1 MYSRIVWFVWFL
13 ERNERRKKQQSSIW
27 DWDMLR
33 AKDQIKYSGLG
44 QLPLLQI
51 RKIVLC
57 NIGQFLFACPIC
69 SIFLS
74 LLSLERFAWDFLL
87 LCFLYSKS
95 FSSCKMASLA
105 TNKPSKAFFPLLV
118 LFVCTFRR
126 CSCRLCSALQFPKL
140 TFFLWK
146 KAAQFSVL
154 SCWFLQCKYV
164 NKNSHTLSVLKSPDE
179 FPFSPPLWSQS
190 PLLFQCLVECPN

>member
-27 DWDMLR
+27 DWDMRKTKWNIR
-33 AKDQIKYSGLG
+33 ASANCFFSKFEK
-44 QLPLLQI
+44 LPYAILANFFSLA
-51 RKIVLC
+51 RFAPSS
-57 NIGQFLFACPIC
+57 FLF
-69 SIFLS
+69 FLS
-74 LLSLERFAWDFLL
+74 SALREIFCCFVSCTPNPFLL
-87 LCFLYSKS
+87 VKS
-95 FSSCKMASLA
+95 ASLV

-154 SCWFLQCKYV
+154 SCWLLQCKYV